1 MCIGAQWAEQDF
13 DKKLTS
19 WMRPSKPERAFLR
32 GTECKFAEILGNGA
46 GQKNIKNWDKNL
58 DFYKKETFYD
68 L

>member
-1 MCIGAQWAEQDF
+1 
-13 DKKLTS
+13 
-19 WMRPSKPERAFLR
+19 MRPSKPERAFLR